1 MKLKMSFKHLNLFA
15 FSLVIFT
22 MVLFILLVVYEQSA
36 VVSENMIATM
46 EQDLI
51 DDVNIQLEKFFEIPE
66 MILESQSIML
76 ESDLF
81 DLSDDTMSAKHFA
94 TVINALPN
102 HIYSFSYGNEQGE
115 YVGSRRIENQQTQF
129 YKSNLSTKWH
139 SYYYDLDKDFNI
151 KAFSHDF
158 GAFDPRTRD
167 WYKGALAETRVVY
180 SPIYEHF
187 VMKDMTLSAAK
198 AIRRNGQLEGVLGVH
213 LTLSR
218 ISEYLKEATD
228 NNLAQV
234 YIINN
239 TSSKLIASTSLESNL
254 VQIDDKTIRSLYANE
269 IENSIV
275 NEAYINHFE
284 SVSLESDE
292 GKFFR
297 VSSTSFKNDQID
309 WQIITMIPEN
319 PYTDVVSKALS
330 LLVIGAILLLF
341 IGIFIWSIIAKK
353 MLSPIDAL
361 VASTVEFSKG
371 NSNFKTKSSA
381 IKEVNRLTEA
391 FKEMAARIAL
401 DMENLEA
408 LNKENIIAK
417 REAEKAN
424 RAKSLFLANMSHEIR
439 TPMNAIMGLSELM
452 SQSNLDAEHNKM
464 VHLINQSAHSLLD
477 VINDI
482 LDISK
487 IEAGKLE
494 LEPVNTDLHE
504 MIKEQSELIS
514 SLAVRKNLNF
524 VVHKSE
530 NVPRFALLDGG
541 KLNQVVINLLGNA
554 VKYTDSGQVTYSI
567 EASPVSSSDILL
579 KFVIEDTGIGIEPEN
594 IGCIFD
600 VFEQSRKASDK
611 KIVGTGLGLA
621 IVKELVDLMHGD
633 VVVESKF
640 GVGTVFT
647 VTLTAERVNEEMV
660 VFEDNK
666 PFSESP
672 KLGVNILLVEDD
684 EISQFLIQ
692 KFSEKHGWSLKVV
705 SNGKDA
711 LSIIKE
717 DQIDVVLMD
726 IQMPDINGME
736 VTKIIRE
743 WEADQNQRHIIIGV
757 SAYAMT
763 SDVQEALDSGM
774 DAYLSK
780 PIDYFELKRL
790 VNEFMLK

>member
-1 MKLKMSFKHLNLFA
+1 MTTEYYRTKYY
-15 FSLVIFT
+15 I
-22 MVLFILLVVYEQSA
+22 
-36 VVSENMIATM
+36 
-46 EQDLI
+46 
-51 DDVNIQLEKFFEIPE
+51 EI
-66 MILESQSIML
+66 
-76 ESDLF
+76 
-81 DLSDDTMSAKHFA
+81 
-94 TVINALPN
+94 
-102 HIYSFSYGNEQGE
+102 
-115 YVGSRRIENQQTQF
+115 
-129 YKSNLSTKWH
+129 
-139 SYYYDLDKDFNI
+139 
-151 KAFSHDF
+151 
-158 GAFDPRTRD
+158 
-167 WYKGALAETRVVY
+167 
-180 SPIYEHF
+180 
-187 VMKDMTLSAAK
+187 
-198 AIRRNGQLEGVLGVH
+198 
-213 LTLSR
+213 
-218 ISEYLKEATD
+218 
-228 NNLAQV
+228 
-234 YIINN
+234 
-239 TSSKLIASTSLESNL
+239 
-254 VQIDDKTIRSLYANE
+254 
-269 IENSIV
+269 
-275 NEAYINHFE
+275 
-284 SVSLESDE
+284 
-292 GKFFR
+292 
-297 VSSTSFKNDQID
+297 
-309 WQIITMIPEN
+309 
-319 PYTDVVSKALS
+319 
-330 LLVIGAILLLF
+330 
-341 IGIFIWSIIAKK
+341 
-353 MLSPIDAL
+353 
-361 VASTVEFSKG
+361 
-371 NSNFKTKSSA
+371 
-381 IKEVNRLTEA
+381 
-391 FKEMAARIAL
+391 
-401 DMENLEA
+401 
-408 LNKENIIAK
+408 
-417 REAEKAN
+417 
-424 RAKSLFLANMSHEIR
+424 
-439 TPMNAIMGLSELM
+439 
-452 SQSNLDAEHNKM
+452 
-464 VHLINQSAHSLLD
+464 
-477 VINDI
+477 
-482 LDISK
+482 DISK